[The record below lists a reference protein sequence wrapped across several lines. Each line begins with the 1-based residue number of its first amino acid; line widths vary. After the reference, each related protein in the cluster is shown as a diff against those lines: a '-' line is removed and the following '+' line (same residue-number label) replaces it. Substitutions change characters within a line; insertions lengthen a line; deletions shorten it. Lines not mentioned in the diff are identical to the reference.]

1 MYNAAL
7 YLRLS
12 REDDAHE
19 GSSQSII
26 NQQNFLLNYAAQNGY
41 GVQGVYSDDGFS
53 GTGYDRPEFLHM
65 LKAIEAGMVNMVITK
80 DLSRLGRDYIMT
92 GYYVERYFPE
102 KGVRYIAV
110 NDGVDTSAED
120 DLLPFRAVVNDM
132 YAKDIS
138 KKVRTALMTRKRGGY
153 FIGSNP
159 PYGYLKDPS
168 NKGKL
173 IPDPKTALNAF
184 RIFELYVEFK
194 SVIATARALTTL
206 GIPTPSGGVNAWSD
220 VMVRRILTSETYIG
234 NLVQNRTRKVSY
246 KVNKRKVLDRSNHII
261 IPRTHEGIVP
271 CELFALAQ
279 ETLRGGFRGGGAKR
293 AKCNLGIVASGQG
306 CAGDRRKNHKGDNFE
321 HD

>member
-138 KKVRTALMTRKRGGY
+138 KKIKSVYREKQKNGQFM
-153 FIGSNP
+153 GSIP
-159 PYGYLKDPS
+159 PYGYLLNK
-168 NKGKL
+168 NEKGKL
-173 IPDPKTALNAF
+173 IIDNYASEVVKE
-184 RIFELYVEFK
+184 IFEMY
-194 SVIATARALTTL
+194 
-206 GIPTPSGGVNAWSD
+206 
-220 VMVRRILTSETYIG
+220 
-234 NLVQNRTRKVSY
+234 
-246 KVNKRKVLDRSNHII
+246 
-261 IPRTHEGIVP
+261 
-271 CELFALAQ
+271 
-279 ETLRGGFRGGGAKR
+279 AKR
-293 AKCNLGIVASGQG
+293 TWKY
-306 CAGDRRKNHKGDNFE
+306 
-321 HD
+321 